1 MIYNRTINDIIAA
14 KQIYENKVKKF
25 QTLTDEDIEQLE
37 RGYLTKNT
45 LNRIED
51 KTEEIKDTIYEMG
64 YLNIDGISTE
74 TWSDTDYF
82 KRNDFLRILQNLD
95 ILKSA
100 FMAYRTTPTTPQ
112 ARYYFSNLNDIEKI
126 LFDLDNLIDNVK
138 ENYRICGD
146 YNCGE

>member
-1 MIYNRTINDIIAA
+1 MIYNRTINDITAA

-37 RGYLTKNT
+37 KGYLTKNT

-64 YLNIDGISTE
+64 YLNIDGISTQ

-82 KRNDFLRILQNLD
+82 KINDFLRILQNLD

-100 FMAYRTTPTTPQ
+100 FMTYITTPTTPQ
-112 ARYYFSNLNDIEKI
+112 ARYYFSNINDIEKI